1 MPTTSRQPD
10 RRRTPCPH
18 PDICKVQSH
27 LTDAA
32 RAECERKGK
41 KHGHGVGTAV
51 APAPALD
58 ASDFQSWEGS
68 QAQKSFTTAL
78 NDGTVIVRNGML
90 NESQYRGPLPD
101 PSEFVPRNNTEGEN
115 KLSPEACA
123 NRGLGSDAKVWID
136 PVGNDRS
143 GTPQAI
149 YRSFQ
154 SSNSRPLEGYA
165 AAVCAMNDL
174 REEND
179 EPPLSFEAA
188 VVHLQDT
195 NSSKMIGE
203 TVWREAIEGSV
214 KVWTDENNEEH
225 AAWIPYGKVTN
236 GEVIEGG
243 LREVSIAMVN
253 NDIQD
258 AESKINF
265 IREDL
270 DRRKKDQL
278 FDDSQ
283 EAYDEAKAHCRDL
296 LDNFD
301 EHVRH
306 METVL
311 RNSAMEGEKPTD
323 WYAKNVE
330 RAREYAKNKE
340 A

>member
-1 MPTTSRQPD
+1 MSTTPHQPD

-18 PDICKVQSH
+18 PDICKVRSH

-32 RAECERKGK
+32 RAECERKGR
-41 KHGHGVGTAV
+41 KHSVSTTV
-51 APAPALD
+51 ASAPALD
-58 ASDFQSWEGS
+58 TPDFQPWEES

-101 PSEFVPRNNTEGEN
+101 PSELVPRNNNMDN
-115 KLSPEACA
+115 KLSPKACEA
-123 NRGLGSDAKVWID
+123 RGLGPETEVWID
-136 PVGNDRS
+136 PVGSDRF
-143 GTPQAI
+143 GNPQAI
-149 YRSFQ
+149 YRSFH
-154 SSNSRPLEGYA
+154 SSSSRPLEGYA

-195 NSSKMIGE
+195 NSSKTIGS
-203 TVWREAIEGSV
+203 TAQRDSLKMAV
-214 KVWTDENNEEH
+214 KVWPDEHGGEH

-236 GEVIEGG
+236 GEVIEGD
-243 LREVSIAMVN
+243 LRDVSTAMVN
-253 NDIQD
+253 DDIRD
-258 AESKINF
+258 AKRQIDF

-270 DRRKKDQL
+270 GRRKRDRI
-278 FDDSQ
+278 FDDPQ
-283 EAYDEAKAHCRDL
+283 AAYDEAEAHRRGL
-296 LDNFD
+296 VGNFYR
-301 EHVRH
+301 HIRH